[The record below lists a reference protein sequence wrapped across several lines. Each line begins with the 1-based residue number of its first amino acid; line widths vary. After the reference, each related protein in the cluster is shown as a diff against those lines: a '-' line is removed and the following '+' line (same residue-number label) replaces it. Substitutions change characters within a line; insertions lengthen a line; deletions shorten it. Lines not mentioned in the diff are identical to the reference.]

1 MDGKADAVGD
11 RSLECLNVGSPPRR
25 GRGRLREPKW
35 WSTSAAGVPHSR
47 NEKLVVERRV
57 VDVVMT
63 TRQEGLSRASEG

>member
-1 MDGKADAVGD
+1 VDGKADAVGD

-47 NEKLVVERRV
+47 NEKLVVER
-57 VDVVMT
+57 
-63 TRQEGLSRASEG
+63 A